1 MSMRCFL
8 VFAALV
14 VTLHG
19 CHTGRNGYPI
29 GSPQEAEQIQTKEE
43 MLEQYGVPSLALP
56 EQDHW
61 LYVYRSSITRG
72 LEVGFGPAGLLGGVS
87 YDHSTSDVLQF
98 RVDREGRVL
107 SVTALCAVSEA
118 EYRLWPAAE

>member
-1 MSMRCFL
+1 MNVRCL
-8 VFAALV
+8 VVCVALV
-14 VTLHG
+14 VTLDG
-19 CHTGRNGYPI
+19 CHTARDGYPI
-29 GSPQEAEQIQTKEE
+29 GPPLEEQIRTKEQ

-61 LYVYRSSITRG
+61 LYVYRSRMTRG
-72 LEVGFGPAGLLGGVS
+72 LGVGFGPGGLLGGVA

-107 SVTALCAVSEA
+107 SVTPLCAVPEA
-118 EYRLWPAAE
+118 QYRLWPVAE

>member
-1 MSMRCFL
+1 MRSL
-8 VFAALV
+8 LILAALA
-14 VTLHG
+14 VTPHG
-19 CHTGRNGYPI
+19 CHTARDGYPI

-72 LEVGFGPAGLLGGVS
+72 LEVGFGPGGLLGGVA

-107 SVTALCAVSEA
+107 SVTPLFAVPEA
-118 EYRLWPAAE
+118 EYRLWPTTE